1 MSKQTGIQKEQT
13 VIQDAQG
20 HHLSGATAGAAPT
33 YDRAV
38 RAFNLVHGDAVG
50 LFDEAREAAP
60 DFAMAHLGKAWVF
73 TVANDPGLR
82 TQAAALVETARPL
95 PLNEREQAHLAA
107 LTHLV
112 EGARAAAI
120 HVLDRHL
127 MHYPFDLVAH
137 QGAALTDGFLGRF
150 HWVRDRSARALPFW
164 SKDQPGY
171 GTLLAMHGF
180 GAEEAGDYTRA
191 EDESREAAELEP
203 LSFWPHHTV
212 AHVMEMTGRPEDGLG
227 WMAAREELWSGP
239 GHMNEVHIWWHK
251 ALFHLELGQYDAALA
266 LYDGPIRATQRPV
279 ALSLTNATALL
290 WRLDTLGYEIG
301 ERWREQADLWQGH
314 ADGKCLVFADIHA
327 AMAELRSGQEAL
339 VERRLATMRE
349 TAASPVEA
357 AGLYRTV
364 GIPIVE
370 GLAAFHR
377 GAWAEAVER
386 LLPVRFDLWQIGGSY
401 AQRDVV
407 NWTLTEAAIRAGQR
421 DVALS
426 LAHERLAT
434 RPRSTPNRRF
444 LQRAEAI
451 GAR

>member
-1 MSKQTGIQKEQT
+1 M
-13 VIQDAQG
+13 IQDAQG
-20 HHLSGATAGAAPT
+20 HYLSGATAESVTA
-33 YDRAV
+33 YDQAV
-38 RAFNLVHGDAVG
+38 RAFNLVHGDAPG
-50 LFDEAREAAP
+50 LFDAARQASP
-60 DFAMAHLGKAWVF
+60 GFAMAHLAKAWVF
-73 TVANDPGLR
+73 VVANDPGLR
-82 TQAAALVETARPL
+82 TQAAALVETARLL

-112 EGARAAAI
+112 QGARAAAVG
-120 HVLDRHL
+120 VLDRHL
-127 MHYPFDLVAH
+127 MRYPFDLVAH

-164 SKDQPGY
+164 SQDQPGY

-180 GAEEAGDYTRA
+180 GLEEAGDYTRA
-191 EDESREAAELEP
+191 EDESRAAAELEP

-227 WMAAREELWSGP
+227 WMAAREALWSTP
-239 GHMNEVHIWWHK
+239 GHMNQVHIWWHK

-266 LYDGPIRATQRPV
+266 LYDGPMRATQRPV

-290 WRLDTLGYEIG
+290 WRLDTLGRDIG
-301 ERWREQADLWQGH
+301 DRWQEQAALWQDH
-314 ADGKCLVFADIHA
+314 ADGKCLVFGDIHA

-339 VERRLATMRE
+339 VERRLVAMRE
-349 TAASPVEA
+349 TAANGVEA

-364 GIPIVE
+364 GIPVVE

-377 GAWAEAVER
+377 GAYAEAVEL
-386 LLPVRFDLWQIGGSY
+386 LLPVRFDLWQIGGSH

-426 LAHERLAT
+426 LAYERLTT
-434 RPRSTPNRRF
+434 RPRSAPNRRF
-444 LQRAEAI
+444 LRSAQAI
-451 GAR
+451 VG